1 MRWMTG
7 ACEKLSG
14 CLFRRLCGWK
24 SEPGCCV
31 GAQFRVEESDA
42 VEVELTRSVAAKLRS
57 VRMGR
62 RCVHLQGAE
71 GADRNGLIGAVFV
84 ALDQDSTEWEP
95 PVRAKMGS
103 VKVGNSISDVHLD
116 YGKL

>member
-1 MRWMTG
+1 MTG
-7 ACEKLSG
+7 ACEELSG

-24 SEPGCCV
+24 SEIRCCV
-31 GAQFRVEESDA
+31 GAQFQVEESDA
-42 VEVELTRSVAAKLRS
+42 VEVKLTRSVAAKLSS

-71 GADRNGLIGAVFV
+71 GGDQNGLIGAVFV
-84 ALDQDSTEWEP
+84 ALDQGSTEWEP

-103 VKVGNSISDVHLD
+103 GKVGNSISDVHLD